1 MSSVMERARSWRSA
15 RLALPIAGMAILW
28 LLSSIPVAADQ
39 TMAGVFVP
47 KLLQKSMHVVAYGS
61 LAVAWLWALGFE
73 HGANA
78 WAVALTTAYAAVD
91 EIHQTYVPGRT
102 GSPRDVVLDACGA
115 VVGLLV
121 VRRLRREWRGDE

>member
-1 MSSVMERARSWRSA
+1 MPRTRSLRSVRV
-15 RLALPIAGMAILW
+15 ALPIAGMMVLW

-39 TMAGVFVP
+39 TMAGFFIP
-47 KLLQKSMHVVAYGS
+47 KLLQKSMHVVAYAS
-61 LAVAWLWALGFE
+61 LAVAWLWALGCE
-73 HGANA
+73 PGANA
-78 WAVALTTAYAAVD
+78 WAVILTTTYAAVD

-115 VVGLLV
+115 AVGLLV